1 MCDRICI
8 VKLQKRLNRK
18 VNDKEYS
25 KWIVT
30 LSPEDVEEL
39 GWKEGSEL
47 SSKIKDNKLILEED
61 ASHKS
66 K

>member
-1 MCDRICI
+1 

-30 LSPEDVEEL
+30 LSPEDIERL
-39 GWKEGSEL
+39 GWKEGAEL
-47 SSKIKDNKLILEED
+47 EADVKNDELVIKRRKNV
-61 ASHKS
+61 H
-66 K
+66 